1 MDIRQI
7 INILEDTGNA
17 LDQKTPFEWNSKT
30 IVWTNGAYAISVDD
44 MDDARYVA
52 VWTADNKCV
61 GKLTTTGGTLRGEYL
76 GIGGVSLAPK
86 HRGQRLGY
94 LMYLCLLKYL
104 GTKWKGISTYL
115 PNQVNKKQVPK
126 IWNRLGAYNPDGNL
140 DYLVVDKDK
149 FIDL

>member
-1 MDIRQI
+1 MDIRKI
-7 INILEDTGNA
+7 INILENTGNT
-17 LDQKTPFEWNSKT
+17 LDQKPPFEWNSKT
-30 IVWTNGAYAISVDD
+30 IVWTNGTYAISVDD
-44 MDDARYVA
+44 IDDARYVA
-52 VWTADNKCV
+52 VWTADNKCA

-76 GIGGVSLAPK
+76 GISMASLDPK
-86 HRGQRLGY
+86 HRGKRLGY

-115 PNQVNKKQVPK
+115 PDQVNTKQVPK